1 MYLKNGEQKTTL
13 DIINPFGA
21 NINDIL
27 RQNFFLEQGFM
38 GEFSRNC
45 TISLIHYLTPHEG
58 DGYNGLPDFYKHKEW
73 NGRKAKDFIAQ
84 IGEPILKMQLQQAYR
99 QSVRISRENKIRE
112 LEQEIERL
120 RHEENTDR

>member
-38 GEFSRNC
+38 GEFSRNY
-45 TISLIHYLTPHEG
+45 TVSLIHYLTPHEG
-58 DGYNGLPDFYKHKEW
+58 DGYNELSDFYKRKEW
-73 NGRKAKDFIAQ
+73 NSRKAKDFIAQ
-84 IGEPILKMQLQQAYR
+84 IGEPMLKMQLQQAYR
-99 QSVRISRENKIRE
+99 QSTRIPKEDKIK
-112 LEQEIERL
+112 
-120 RHEENTDR
+120 